1 MSFIN
6 AHHVMNVC
14 SRQMVGSSRRVVT
27 ARGCVIEQD
36 VVTAVK
42 VPGVSG
48 IDAQPDSRTPRLSLD
63 RRGVFVSGAGHEA
76 SATSQHVVQLFRS
89 TLLNRCTH
97 LEKPS

>member
-27 ARGCVIEQD
+27 ARGCVIEQG

-48 IDAQPDSRTPRLSLD
+48 IDAQLDSRTPRLSPD

-76 SATSQHVVQLFRS
+76 SATPQHFVQLFRS